1 MGGARAAQK
10 QSLAGVLQNRCQ
22 ACSFIKKGLQY
33 RCCQAYNFIKKGLQ
47 YWCFPMK
54 FTKSLRTPFLTEQLY
69 LMAASGSKQCKPIK
83 IYTESLC
90 CRERN
95 DIPEQ

>member
-1 MGGARAAQK
+1 MSEASAVQK
-10 QSLAGVLQNRCQ
+10 LLLADVLQTRCQ
-22 ACSFIKKGLQY
+22 TCNFNKKRLQH
-33 RCCQAYNFIKKGLQ
+33 G
-47 YWCFPMK
+47 CFPMK
-54 FTKSLRTPFLTEQLY
+54 FTKSLRTPFFTEQLY